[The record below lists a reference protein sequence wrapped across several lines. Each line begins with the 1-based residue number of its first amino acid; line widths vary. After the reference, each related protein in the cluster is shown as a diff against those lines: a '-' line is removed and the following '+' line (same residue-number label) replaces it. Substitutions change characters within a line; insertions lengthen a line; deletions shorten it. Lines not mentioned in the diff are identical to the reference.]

1 LIEGLHQPDNDNH
14 LDSGVFQHAG
24 SREPPAIC
32 HLLSSAAANPSWL
45 NLERPIGKNCGKTLS
60 EIKVTV

>member
-1 LIEGLHQPDNDNH
+1 LIEGLHQPDNDNQ

-32 HLLSSAAANPSWL
+32 CLLAAANPSWHDW
-45 NLERPIGKNCGKTLS
+45 ERPIGKNCGKTLS